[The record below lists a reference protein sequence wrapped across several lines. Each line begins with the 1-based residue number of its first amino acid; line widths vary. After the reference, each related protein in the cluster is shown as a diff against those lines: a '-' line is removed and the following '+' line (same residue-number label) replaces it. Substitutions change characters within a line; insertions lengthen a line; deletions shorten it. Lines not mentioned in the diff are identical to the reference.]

1 MMTGTNLSDLQL
13 QQIVDKTVIALDKDS
28 DGKISFEEFKTLV
41 KARSTVA
48 KMSFDMSK
56 VWITNSHAV
65 EAYNQWK
72 IMLEKVN
79 MYWLKCIFE
88 KVYHFSFLFL
98 RASDKRSGL

>member
-1 MMTGTNLSDLQL
+1 MQVLKMMTGTNLSDLQL

-56 VWITNSHAV
+56 I
-65 EAYNQWK
+65 
-72 IMLEKVN
+72 
-79 MYWLKCIFE
+79 
-88 KVYHFSFLFL
+88 
-98 RASDKRSGL
+98 

>member
-1 MMTGTNLSDLQL
+1 MALFDYCLNDYFFKFQNNLQVLKMMTGTNLSDLQL

-56 VWITNSHAV
+56 V
-65 EAYNQWK
+65 
-72 IMLEKVN
+72 
-79 MYWLKCIFE
+79 
-88 KVYHFSFLFL
+88 
-98 RASDKRSGL
+98 